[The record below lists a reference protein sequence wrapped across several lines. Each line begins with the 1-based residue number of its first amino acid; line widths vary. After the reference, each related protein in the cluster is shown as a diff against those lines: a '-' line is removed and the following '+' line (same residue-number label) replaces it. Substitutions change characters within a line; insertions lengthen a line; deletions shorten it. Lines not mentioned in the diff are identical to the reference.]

1 MGSRAAPNSVTQGDG
16 GQRVEPVSRKER
28 WKHAIKEYGSAMVAF
43 HVVLSLSSFGL
54 CYGLVSSGIDM
65 VAIAE
70 QLGFNMDSQW
80 VNSKLAGGSGTVVLA
95 YAVHKLFT
103 PLRMGITLTTAP
115 ILVRWLRRNG
125 IFGFRYWNGIKL
137 HKWLCQALLNILDK
151 LAVLHLITGDPRT
164 QLLNSHIVCNR
175 LAHEHN
181 CSCPVPENDRY
192 DIISLGN
199 LVLSLPN
206 PAGKQFSLRYNSLKG
221 HGKSSVLSWALLLG
235 TSCIKV
241 SFV

>member
-1 MGSRAAPNSVTQGDG
+1 
-16 GQRVEPVSRKER
+16 
-28 WKHAIKEYGSAMVAF
+28 MVAF

-125 IFGFRYWNGIKL
+125 IFGFRY
-137 HKWLCQALLNILDK
+137 
-151 LAVLHLITGDPRT
+151 
-164 QLLNSHIVCNR
+164 
-175 LAHEHN
+175 
-181 CSCPVPENDRY
+181 
-192 DIISLGN
+192 
-199 LVLSLPN
+199 
-206 PAGKQFSLRYNSLKG
+206 
-221 HGKSSVLSWALLLG
+221 
-235 TSCIKV
+235 
-241 SFV
+241 